1 MNKARSARDSAAEN
15 VKVDQLLSMFKG
27 QPETYQLGVDDLEQH
42 LGPKPFPDLK
52 GVLRCTLNDIYK
64 PATAAMSLVLRA
76 GIEKKTDIT
85 FDLIREQVAKING
98 QKEK

>member
-1 MNKARSARDSAAEN
+1 MSTACIARDTAAKN
-15 VKVDQLLSMFKG
+15 GKVDQLLSLFKD
-27 QPETYQLGVDDLEQH
+27 QPETYQLKVANLEQH
-42 LGPKPFPDLK
+42 LGSKPFPDLN

-76 GIEKKTDIT
+76 GIEKKTKIT